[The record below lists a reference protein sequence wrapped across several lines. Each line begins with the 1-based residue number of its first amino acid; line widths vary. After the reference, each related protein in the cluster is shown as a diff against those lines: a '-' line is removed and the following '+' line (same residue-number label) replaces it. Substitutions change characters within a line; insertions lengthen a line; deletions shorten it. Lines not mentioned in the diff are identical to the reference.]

1 MFQNNTL
8 LFFNIIKNS
17 NQDFQFKEELFNLHK
32 RSLQLESSLKMR
44 RNIEYEYN
52 KLKIEELKEK
62 IEDHQFQQ
70 KFINRRNQNILD
82 DIERNNQKSFEL
94 SSRSSQSFEDLIK
107 NKEKYKNYLDSLQP
121 KILSEFNRELFSQN
135 NIFLKVKIN
144 EEEKL
149 RKNENKNDYYDDLIK
164 INENLVKEIK
174 ALKKRNESISLLN
187 QEKEKLFSEK
197 EEELKNK
204 ILVNYEEEPNLNQN
218 NGMKKDRINEENTI
232 IKNPRKL
239 AGYNETIKLYELN
252 RNHKFGKLDEIKQK
266 EIDIINEK
274 IKKEFL
280 DKKNQNELN
289 RLERDSLNDL
299 RPQLYEPKKQFTN
312 MGNIS
317 NTLFQNNQK
326 ISDINNNINNNNNDN
341 IDKPTPNDQEINN
354 DINNNIINNDINNN
368 LNNNIYNNINNSA
381 NQNNNINNNNK
392 VISNNKNKPG
402 KDKEINIDSKE
413 NIDAI
418 PEGSIPSGSNSQY
431 ADFEVGDTDNK

>member
-274 IKKEFL
+274 IKKEFF

-289 RLERDSLNDL
+289 EFERDPFNDL
-299 RPQLYEPKKQFTN
+299 RQQLYDPKKQFTN
-312 MGNIS
+312 MGIES
-317 NTLFQNNQK
+317 NTLFQNHENNKK
-326 ISDINNNINNNNNDN
+326 ISINNN

-368 LNNNIYNNINNSA
+368 LNNNININIKNSGNQNKDININNKELLN
-381 NQNNNINNNNK
+381 NQNESEK
-392 VISNNKNKPG
+392 G
-402 KDKEINIDSKE
+402 KEIKINKSE
-413 NIDAI
+413 NIDAMA
-418 PEGSIPSGSNSQY
+418 EGPIPSGNNSQY
-431 ADFEVGDTDNK
+431 EDFEVEDIDNK